1 MWSDADTKIGHLS
14 PLETCKAFAFHV
26 ALEAISEAISKNL
39 QKPAYSLLG
48 QSAPA
53 WIAERLTLKGGG
65 CPSERAVRAAVA
77 KCKGSGWRLGQ
88 AETKTG
94 GRPPSFTARQ
104 KKAMATAAMSLKR
117 RIVRPTPAKVRAKLP
132 RSSLNPDTGEAA
144 SDWMI

>member
-26 ALEAISEAISKNL
+26 ALEAISKNL
-39 QKPAYSLLG
+39 RKLAYSLLG

-53 WIAERLTLKGGG
+53 WIAEQLTLKGGG

-77 KCKGSGWRLGQ
+77 KCKASGWRPGQ

-94 GRPPSFTARQ
+94 GRPSHGPSRKHAH
-104 KKAMATAAMSLKR
+104 SH
-117 RIVRPTPAKVRAKLP
+117 I
-132 RSSLNPDTGEAA
+132 
-144 SDWMI
+144 